1 MAKEHQNIY
10 KTCRRACGLTQEA
23 AAERLNISVES
34 IRAYE
39 TGQRIPPNDVVD
51 LMVLA
56 YDSQLLGIQHLRASA
71 DMARSIVPDVRE
83 VDLRTAIMALL
94 VTIYKFVDEHQ
105 DRELLRI
112 GTDNAV
118 DESEGPEFEEI
129 KEDLGDVIAAAMQV
143 RCAKLT
149 PAE

>member
-1 MAKEHQNIY
+1 
-10 KTCRRACGLTQEA
+10 
-23 AAERLNISVES
+23 
-34 IRAYE
+34 
-39 TGQRIPPNDVVD
+39 
-51 LMVLA
+51 
-56 YDSQLLGIQHLRASA
+56 
-71 DMARSIVPDVRE
+71 
-83 VDLRTAIMALL
+83 MALL

-112 GTDNAV
+112 GADNAV